1 MLEYV
6 ASYLHLEEW
15 PLHHIMQSIELWLFF
30 PQYCC
35 ISLKVVCLFLQ
46 ILAIGYL
53 SCKITMKMK
62 VSIFCSSFT
71 SILKYLCR
79 IKSSF
84 VKVAQSCQTLCNPMD
99 CLPPGSSVHESS
111 SGKNN
116 GVGCHAFLQGI
127 FPTQGSNPGLLHCRQ
142 IFYHLS
148 HHGSPRIL
156 EWIAYPFP
164 RGSSQPRN
172 WTGVSCTAGRFF
184 TSWATRK
191 AQKGDNTG
199 II

>member
-35 ISLKVVCLFLQ
+35 ISLKLVCLFLQ

-99 CLPPGSSVHESS
+99 CTLH
-111 SGKNN
+111 
-116 GVGCHAFLQGI
+116 GVLQAI
-127 FPTQGSNPGLLHCRQ
+127 
-142 IFYHLS
+142 
-148 HHGSPRIL
+148 IL
-156 EWIAYPFP
+156 EWVAFSFF
-164 RGSSQPRN
+164 RGSSQPRD
-172 WTGVSCTAGRFF
+172 WTQVSCIAGRFF
-184 TSWATRK
+184 TSWATRE
-191 AQKGDNTG
+191 AQEYWSG
-199 II
+199 

>member
-35 ISLKVVCLFLQ
+35 ISLKLVCLFLQ

-79 IKSSF
+79 IKAQMLLPWCNSICESHSVMSDSLQPHGLYTTWSS
-84 VKVAQSCQTLCNPMD
+84 
-99 CLPPGSSVHESS
+99 PGH
-111 SGKNN
+111 NI
-116 GVGCHAFLQGI
+116 GVGSLFLLQGI
-127 FPTQGSNPGLLHCRQ
+127 FSTQGLNAGLLHCRQ
-142 IFYHLS
+142 ILHQLS
-148 HHGSPRIL
+148 HKGSPRIL
-156 EWIAYPFP
+156 EWITYPF
-164 RGSSQPRN
+164 SSRSYWARN
-172 WTGVSCTAGRFF
+172 
-184 TSWATRK
+184 
-191 AQKGDNTG
+191 
-199 II
+199 